1 MDEIKGTILESFASE
16 TGEEFVV
23 MNINLTDDGYG
34 GQAYRVVEGLH
45 FNAVLILGNS
55 IQAEIAQKQGVTGI
69 YTLAYP
75 KSLDIPARTVI
86 RRIKDG
92 KYLRT
97 IELDGNPMPDES
109 SIEVK
114 VTRAEDYTLPN
125 DIISY

>member
-109 SIEVK
+109 SVEVK
-114 VTRAEDYTLPN
+114 VTRAEDYILPK
-125 DIISY
+125 DIIN

>member
-23 MNINLTDDGYG
+23 VNILLTDDGYG
-34 GQAYRVVEGLH
+34 GQAYRIVEGLH

-55 IQAEIAQKQGVTGI
+55 IQTEIAQQQGVTGI

-86 RRIKDG
+86 RRIKGG

-114 VTRAEDYTLPN
+114 VTRAEDYTLPD
-125 DIISY
+125 DIIT

>member
-1 MDEIKGTILESFASE
+1 MDEIKGTILESFASA

-34 GQAYRVVEGLH
+34 GQAYRIVEGLH

-69 YTLAYP
+69 YTLVYP
-75 KSLDIPARTVI
+75 KNLDIPARTVI

-97 IELDGNPMPDES
+97 IELDGNPMPDEA

-114 VTRAEDYTLPN
+114 VTRAEDYILPK
-125 DIISY
+125 DIINY

>member
-86 RRIKDG
+86 RRVKDG

-109 SIEVK
+109 SVEVK
-114 VTRAEDYTLPN
+114 VTRAEDYILPK
-125 DIISY
+125 DIIN

>member
-1 MDEIKGTILESFASE
+1 MDEIKGTILESFASA
-16 TGEEFVV
+16 TGEDFVV
-23 MNINLTDDGYG
+23 ININLTDDGYG
-34 GQAYRVVEGLH
+34 GQAHRIVEGLH

-55 IQAEIAQKQGVTGI
+55 IQTEIAQQQGAKGI

-75 KSLDIPARTVI
+75 KRLTIPARTVI

-114 VTRAEDYTLPN
+114 VTRAEDYTLPD

>member
-75 KSLDIPARTVI
+75 KRLNIPARTVI
-86 RRIKDG
+86 RRVKDG

-109 SIEVK
+109 SIKVK
-114 VTRAEDYTLPN
+114 VTRAEDYTLPD
-125 DIISY
+125 DIIT

>member
-1 MDEIKGTILESFASE
+1 M
-16 TGEEFVV
+16 
-23 MNINLTDDGYG
+23 
-34 GQAYRVVEGLH
+34 
-45 FNAVLILGNS
+45 ILGNS

-86 RRIKDG
+86 RRVKDG

-114 VTRAEDYTLPN
+114 VTRAEDYILPK
-125 DIISY
+125 DIIN

>member
-23 MNINLTDDGYG
+23 VNIILTDDGYG
-34 GQAYRVVEGLH
+34 GQAYRIVEGLH

-55 IQAEIAQKQGVTGI
+55 IQTEIAQQQGAKGI
-69 YTLAYP
+69 CTLAYP
-75 KSLDIPARTVI
+75 KNLNIPARTVI

-114 VTRAEDYTLPN
+114 VTRAEDYTLPD

>member
-1 MDEIKGTILESFASE
+1 MDEIKGTILESFASA

-75 KSLDIPARTVI
+75 KNLDIPARTVI

-97 IELDGNPMPDES
+97 IELDGNPMPDEA

>member
-1 MDEIKGTILESFASE
+1 MDEIKGTILESFASA

-23 MNINLTDDGYG
+23 VNIILIGDGYG
-34 GQAYRVVEGLH
+34 GQAYRIVEGLH

-55 IQAEIAQKQGVTGI
+55 IQTEIAQQQGAKGI

-75 KSLDIPARTVI
+75 KNLNIPARTVI

-114 VTRAEDYTLPN
+114 VTRAEDYTLP
-125 DIISY
+125 DDVIT

>member
-1 MDEIKGTILESFASE
+1 MDEIEGTILESFASA

-34 GQAYRVVEGLH
+34 GQAYRIVEGLH

-55 IQAEIAQKQGVTGI
+55 IQAEIAQKQGATGI
-69 YTLAYP
+69 YTLVYP
-75 KSLDIPARTVI
+75 KNLDIPARTVI

-97 IELDGNPMPDES
+97 IELDGNPMPDEA

-114 VTRAEDYTLPN
+114 VTRAEDYILPKG
-125 DIISY
+125 IIN

>member
-23 MNINLTDDGYG
+23 VNIILTDDGYG

-114 VTRAEDYTLPN
+114 VTRAEDYILPK
-125 DIISY
+125 DIIN

>member
-1 MDEIKGTILESFASE
+1 MDEIKGTILESFASA

-34 GQAYRVVEGLH
+34 GQAYRIVEGLH
-45 FNAVLILGNS
+45 FNAVLILSNS

-75 KSLDIPARTVI
+75 KNLDIPARTVI

-97 IELDGNPMPDES
+97 IELDGNPMPDEA

-114 VTRAEDYTLPN
+114 VTRAEDYILPK
-125 DIISY
+125 DIIN

>member
-23 MNINLTDDGYG
+23 VNIILTDDGYG
-34 GQAYRVVEGLH
+34 GQAYRIVEGLH

-114 VTRAEDYTLPN
+114 VTRAEDYTLPD
-125 DIISY
+125 DIIS

>member
-1 MDEIKGTILESFASE
+1 MDEIEGTILESFASA

-34 GQAYRVVEGLH
+34 GQAYRIVEGLH

-55 IQAEIAQKQGVTGI
+55 IQAEIAQKQGATGI
-69 YTLAYP
+69 YTLVYP
-75 KSLDIPARTVI
+75 KNLDIPARTVI
-86 RRIKDG
+86 RGIKDG

-97 IELDGNPMPDES
+97 IELDGNPMPDEA

-114 VTRAEDYTLPN
+114 VTRAEDYILPKG
-125 DIISY
+125 IIN

>member
-45 FNAVLILGNS
+45 FNAALILGNS

-86 RRIKDG
+86 RRVKDG

-114 VTRAEDYTLPN
+114 VTRAEDYILPK
-125 DIISY
+125 DIIN